1 MGISINVYFKST
13 ASNLPRHR
21 QATRPSLLFDPPPRS
36 RILEEDARIES
47 SLSFILAVTIS
58 TTRFLASRM
67 DTRNT
72 LARRTGG
79 RGGEVS
85 PLPEGK
91 DFPRRGAKLI
101 RAGPEILFRSLAINA
116 KRLTGQS
123 SPGGVSPKGVRTV
136 LSDVH
141 TSVVS

>member
-72 LARRTGG
+72 LARR
-79 RGGEVS
+79 RGGEV
-85 PLPEGK
+85 PLLPEGK

-123 SPGGVSPKGVRTV
+123 SPGGVNPKGVRTV

>member
-1 MGISINVYFKST
+1 MGISINIYFKST

-21 QATRPSLLFDPPPRS
+21 QATRPLSIRSSPSIENPRGGCSNRIIFIVYSRSYNFDNAIS
-36 RILEEDARIES
+36 RVPNGYEKY
-47 SLSFILAVTIS
+47 VG
-58 TTRFLASRM
+58 TTYQ
-67 DTRNT
+67 
-72 LARRTGG
+72 GG
-79 RGGEVS
+79 RGGEVP

-123 SPGGVSPKGVRTV
+123 SPGGVNPKGVRTV